1 MNLNSDLN
9 ETEPSDTNGFS
20 LVSGEIG
27 ALSHCC
33 QSSNEQRPAME
44 EGNLAFDIGIFR
56 SYIAPITVL
65 R

>member
-1 MNLNSDLN
+1 MRLN
-9 ETEPSDTNGFS
+9 PVIQNGFS

-33 QSSNEQRPAME
+33 QSPNEQRPAME
-44 EGNLAFDIGIFR
+44 EGHLAFDLGIFR